1 MSLPQ
6 SSIKAIV
13 LGSLFHNR
21 ELCLPV
27 FNEISFMNRSNWIQ
41 PENKLEL
48 IECINRK
55 ICISNKNN
63 IRTHVA
69 VEMHFDIDV
78 CNAGM
83 VYHIKRIACLSSSL
97 LSHKFHGAV
106 DGSDIFLTVDT

>member
-1 MSLPQ
+1 
-6 SSIKAIV
+6 
-13 LGSLFHNR
+13 
-21 ELCLPV
+21 
-27 FNEISFMNRSNWIQ
+27 MNRSNWIQ

-48 IECINRK
+48 IECINQK

-69 VEMHFDIDV
+69 VEMRFDIDV